1 MDGTTLVDSLS
12 ETLHERYQLQSLLGS
27 GGSGETYS
35 AVDLQNGQQVAVKLM
50 SLRRAPNW
58 KAVELFEREAKILA
72 QLDHPAIPKYI
83 DFFRTTIAGEDF
95 FGIVQQL
102 ALGRSLA
109 TWMAD
114 GMAFT
119 EKDLRKIAVQILEI
133 LSYLQSF
140 VPPLI
145 HRDIK
150 PQNILMTDSGVVS
163 LVDFGAV
170 RDSYHL
176 TITGG
181 STLVGTYGYMAPEQF
196 RGQAV
201 LATDLYGLGATM
213 VYLLTGIDPADLPQK
228 HLRIQFRERIK
239 VSEQMTTW
247 LERTL
252 EPVPEDR
259 FADAARA
266 LQALNSNRDLA
277 ANAPR
282 PKQPIARLVDDG
294 TCLRIS
300 IPAIWMASQVSRRTL
315 GLIFPL
321 LALEFFLIWL
331 TTAASINAGVLVL
344 IGIALLSITPWL
356 LYWGYYYLYSIATRQ
371 EILLSADS
379 LKLKTLLGSRVLRQS
394 TVEMKNIKT
403 VFAQATRTTELDKG
417 IRIAKFLVPDGTGR
431 YLSDFEGI
439 FGKFLDYPEQC
450 WVAREMEEHIRF
462 HQNNS

>member
-1 MDGTTLVDSLS
+1 
-12 ETLHERYQLQSLLGS
+12 
-27 GGSGETYS
+27 
-35 AVDLQNGQQVAVKLM
+35 
-50 SLRRAPNW
+50 
-58 KAVELFEREAKILA
+58 
-72 QLDHPAIPKYI
+72 
-83 DFFRTTIAGEDF
+83 
-95 FGIVQQL
+95 
-102 ALGRSLA
+102 
-109 TWMAD
+109 
-114 GMAFT
+114 
-119 EKDLRKIAVQILEI
+119 
-133 LSYLQSF
+133 
-140 VPPLI
+140 
-145 HRDIK
+145 
-150 PQNILMTDSGVVS
+150 
-163 LVDFGAV
+163 
-170 RDSYHL
+170 
-176 TITGG
+176 
-181 STLVGTYGYMAPEQF
+181 LVGTYGYMAPEQF

-228 HLRIQFRERIK
+228 HLQIQFRERVK

-259 FADAARA
+259 FTDAARA

-300 IPAIWMASQVSRRTL
+300 IPAIWMASQVSRRTF

-356 LYWGYYYLYSIATRQ
+356 LYWGYYYLYSITTRQ

-431 YLSDFEGI
+431 YLSDYESIVGR
-439 FGKFLDYPEQC
+439 FLDYPEQC